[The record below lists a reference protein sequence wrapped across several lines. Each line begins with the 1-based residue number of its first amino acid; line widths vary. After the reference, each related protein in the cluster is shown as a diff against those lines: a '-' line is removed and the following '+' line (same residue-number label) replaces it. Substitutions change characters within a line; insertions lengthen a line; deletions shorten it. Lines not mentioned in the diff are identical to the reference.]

1 MKIDID
7 NTKLIEGFSLNKNM
21 KVTITYKP
29 ISEDLQKIKAEKICK
44 IVANA
49 IIRNK
54 SENNKYHIEMSN
66 KYFGKKKS
74 IN

>member
-1 MKIDID
+1 MKID
-7 NTKLIEGFSLNKNM
+7 NTKLIEGFNLNM
-21 KVTITYKP
+21 KVTIKYKQ
-29 ISEDLQKIKAEKICK
+29 ISEDLQKIKAENICK

-54 SENNKYHIEMSN
+54 SENNKYHTEMRS
-66 KYFGKKKS
+66 KYLGKKKA